1 MSYQFEDQQL
11 TCADCGREFTF
22 TAEDQEFYSAKGY
35 SAPKRCPEC
44 RAARKAHSRGGHSRG
59 GTVKDNSLK
68 LHAATA
74 DARQRFR
81 LSPKEID
88 RFTAL
93 TATRICR
100 IKAGSDG

>member
-44 RAARKAHSRGGHSRG
+44 RAARKAQSRGGHSRG
-59 GTVKDNSLK
+59 GYGQRQQFEVTCSNCGCQTTVP
-68 LHAATA
+68 
-74 DARQRFR
+74 FE
-81 LSPKEID
+81 PKGD
-88 RFTAL
+88 RPVY
-93 TATRICR
+93 C
-100 IKAGSDG
+100 SDCYKNMQN

>member
-44 RAARKAHSRGGHSRG
+44 RKNRRNNNRRQKRMYDAVCSKCGAQTQVPFKPIPGKE
-59 GTVKDNSLK
+59 VYCKDCF
-68 LHAATA
+68 T
-74 DARQRFR
+74 
-81 LSPKEID
+81 KE
-88 RFTAL
+88 
-93 TATRICR
+93 
-100 IKAGSDG
+100 

>member
-11 TCADCGREFTF
+11 TCTDCGREFTF

-59 GTVKDNSLK
+59 GYGQRQQFEVTCSNCGCQTTVP
-68 LHAATA
+68 
-74 DARQRFR
+74 FE
-81 LSPKEID
+81 PKGD
-88 RFTAL
+88 RPVY
-93 TATRICR
+93 C
-100 IKAGSDG
+100 SDCYKNMQN